1 MVVGMSFPLAGAIG
15 NWQNRQLA
23 ARTFLPTGGGGGG
36 GGGARSQV
44 GGGGAFLLWHR
55 SDTATNTEVCLP
67 HGKHYKSAKLPW
79 SYWSM
84 VMVIGKRW
92 PFLLSHCTPSSDT
105 NTKVHHNG

>member
-55 SDTATNTEVCLP
+55 SDTATNTGLP
-67 HGKHYKSAKLPW
+67 PTWKTLQECKTALVIFVDGHGNW
-79 SYWSM
+79 
-84 VMVIGKRW
+84 
-92 PFLLSHCTPSSDT
+92 
-105 NTKVHHNG
+105 